1 MFIQKNILEINF
13 CGAAVFKCTDSK
25 VQQNCGCL
33 DTLLDL
39 LQFMAHTYKGL
50 LAICGLPI
58 IPRFNCHVITCFF
71 LYFSFFIALYALT
84 YFGIKSWQHF
94 LNTGSI
100 VISIFL
106 KTDCV
111 KRFDF

>member
-71 LYFSFFIALYALT
+71 FVLQLFYCIIYLDLLWNQIMATFSKHWLYS
-84 YFGIKSWQHF
+84 HF
-94 LNTGSI
+94 Y
-100 VISIFL
+100 FL
-106 KTDCV
+106 KN
-111 KRFDF
+111 